1 MPDVPTVAVAG
12 TALLHVPPAVK
23 SPRLAVAP
31 THTLTGPGGVIAEG
45 LVLTVN
51 IAVTA
56 HVPPSE

>member
-1 MPDVPTVAVAG
+1 MPALLIVALAVLP
-12 TALLHVPPAVK
+12 LLHVPPAVK